1 MTDLAWLDSKVR
13 GWLKRVPLS
22 AIVILLTAI
31 HQELQSRNRAHNLRG
46 VRSIGQHPPTEDS
59 TLPGP
64 QRVQALSHP
73 VRGLPGWPESA
84 AASLELGTW
93 RIR

>member
-22 AIVILLTAI
+22 VIVVLLTAI
-31 HQELQSRNRAHNLRG
+31 HQELQSRNRAHNSRG
-46 VRSIGQHPPTEDS
+46 GRFIGEHPPTEDR

-64 QRVQALSHP
+64 RRVAALSRP
-73 VRGLPGWPESA
+73 VHGL
-84 AASLELGTW
+84 
-93 RIR
+93 R